1 MDHPVAVCTSTVS
14 KKRKIVWEL
23 ESLNL
28 IPIILDE
35 EILVIKVEAY
45 PTFYQ
50 TYFYQL
56 TWFWHLGYKISLSV
70 MDALTV
76 MLFLPRCNPLPR
88 IWMMRSGAALAKSAL
103 TCLAT
108 YCTSRHS
115 ELTQENIMKHS
126 EPVNEIRWSLTREN
140 SSKTQIFLTRINI
153 LTLVDQYGNLRPG
166 PAKDVHYHTSCCRFA
181 GRWHFH
187 ARCCIFARKD
197 ELCQTFS

>member
-103 TCLAT
+103 TCIGISQSIYLAVSQFSQSDIKSAIST
-108 YCTSRHS
+108 PSSPSR
-115 ELTQENIMKHS
+115 
-126 EPVNEIRWSLTREN
+126 
-140 SSKTQIFLTRINI
+140 
-153 LTLVDQYGNLRPG
+153 
-166 PAKDVHYHTSCCRFA
+166 PAARQSRRRFA
-181 GRWHFH
+181 SAFPRPCPWRPTTKRSWTR
-187 ARCCIFARKD
+187 ALTSSSASSPSR
-197 ELCQTFS
+197 QTSKV

>member
-103 TCLAT
+103 TCIAIVIWILDFKSYLLILKVLNIFKKAKLNPTTEMTGWLSFNIRISIHCT
-108 YCTSRHS
+108 YYCS
-115 ELTQENIMKHS
+115 
-126 EPVNEIRWSLTREN
+126 
-140 SSKTQIFLTRINI
+140 F
-153 LTLVDQYGNLRPG
+153 
-166 PAKDVHYHTSCCRFA
+166 
-181 GRWHFH
+181 
-187 ARCCIFARKD
+187 
-197 ELCQTFS
+197 

>member
-56 TWFWHLGYKISLSV
+56 TWFWHLGYKISLSR
-70 MDALTV
+70 DG
-76 MLFLPRCNPLPR
+76 RSYCNVIP
-88 IWMMRSGAALAKSAL
+88 
-103 TCLAT
+103 T
-108 YCTSRHS
+108 
-115 ELTQENIMKHS
+115 
-126 EPVNEIRWSLTREN
+126 
-140 SSKTQIFLTRINI
+140 
-153 LTLVDQYGNLRPG
+153 TL
-166 PAKDVHYHTSCCRFA
+166 
-181 GRWHFH
+181 
-187 ARCCIFARKD
+187 
-197 ELCQTFS
+197 

>member
-70 MDALTV
+70 MDTLTV

-103 TCLAT
+103 TCIIFNFS
-108 YCTSRHS
+108 YFCCVEYVHV
-115 ELTQENIMKHS
+115 EC
-126 EPVNEIRWSLTREN
+126 VSLIVVGG
-140 SSKTQIFLTRINI
+140 K
-153 LTLVDQYGNLRPG
+153 DQRKMSGG
-166 PAKDVHYHTSCCRFA
+166 KVGHGDEEDE
-181 GRWHFH
+181 
-187 ARCCIFARKD
+187 KD
-197 ELCQTFS
+197 EDD

>member
-103 TCLAT
+103 TCM
-108 YCTSRHS
+108 YFSSVHS
-115 ELTQENIMKHS
+115 FLHQPHRLRDVACQLG
-126 EPVNEIRWSLTREN
+126 PRN
-140 SSKTQIFLTRINI
+140 SHYFGIPIDGAHQCLLLLSI
-153 LTLVDQYGNLRPG
+153 LQCQVHGVTPNKWIWVWLHCSWVRQLRFC
-166 PAKDVHYHTSCCRFA
+166 CCR
-181 GRWHFH
+181 
-187 ARCCIFARKD
+187 
-197 ELCQTFS
+197 